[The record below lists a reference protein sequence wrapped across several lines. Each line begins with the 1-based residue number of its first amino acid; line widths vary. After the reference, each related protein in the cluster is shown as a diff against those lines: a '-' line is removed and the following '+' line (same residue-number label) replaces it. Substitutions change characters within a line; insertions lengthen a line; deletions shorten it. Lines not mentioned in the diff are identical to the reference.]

1 MITRVTTKSKEF
13 FKRNGEASLTIVN
26 HTILLLI
33 SISLY
38 TVIFWH
44 TPEVLHLLEEV
55 EDNTIDIDGEEPF
68 V

>member
-1 MITRVTTKSKEF
+1 MSKEF
-13 FKRNGEASLTIVN
+13 LKRNGEASLTIVN